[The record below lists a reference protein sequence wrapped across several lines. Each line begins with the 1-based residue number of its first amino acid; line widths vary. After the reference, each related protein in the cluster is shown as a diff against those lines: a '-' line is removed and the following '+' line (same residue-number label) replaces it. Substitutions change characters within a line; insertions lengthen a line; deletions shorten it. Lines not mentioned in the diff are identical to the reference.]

1 MKIQFFSA
9 GLFLFIHASFY
20 HLFMLTKLLWI
31 MNESFCSSLLTR
43 KTIHLLSITMLL
55 FVTNFMLHNGVPV
68 AHWQPPF
75 RKKRAL
81 LWNFSSFFK
90 LNCTS
95 RFLKFKLLIS
105 LTCCS
110 KNRFISVQLTS
121 SQRSIMWSIKNTMTT
136 VVHYLM
142 QLINAFK
149 ICFEIIFPLLS
160 ET

>member
-95 RFLKFKLLIS
+95 RFFNVQAVDFINMLLKEQVYLCTVDFLPAFY
-105 LTCCS
+105 
-110 KNRFISVQLTS
+110 N
-121 SQRSIMWSIKNTMTT
+121 
-136 VVHYLM
+136 VVHKEYYDYRSTLS
-142 QLINAFK
+142 NAVN
-149 ICFEIIFPLLS
+149 
-160 ET
+160 

>member
-1 MKIQFFSA
+1 MILLQPFNQENYSSFVHNYA
-9 GLFLFIHASFY
+9 TFLSLILCFTMGF
-20 HLFMLTKLLWI
+20 LWHI
-31 MNESFCSSLLTR
+31 DN
-43 KTIHLLSITMLL
+43 LLSERKELCCEIFPL
-55 FVTNFMLHNGVPV
+55 FSNLIVPLV
-68 AHWQPPF
+68 
-75 RKKRAL
+75 
-81 LWNFSSFFK
+81 
-90 LNCTS
+90 
-95 RFLKFKLLIS
+95 FLTFKLLIS